1 MTLKALLKQVLEIK
15 GVKSAAVVDA
25 DGLVLEG
32 VSAEGTDLSFVG
44 GAIASSLASSKALA
58 GLLGEGRV
66 TQTMIEYENG
76 PVLMTPLQA
85 EGKEFVAVLTLDGSS
100 ALGRVRFQLR
110 KLLPDLA
117 QAVAR

>member
-1 MTLKALLKQVLEIK
+1 MKLKALLQQVLEIK
-15 GVKSAAVVDA
+15 GVLSAAVVDS

-58 GLLGEGRV
+58 GLLGEGRI

-76 PVLMTPLQA
+76 PVLMTPLEA
-85 EGKEFVAVLTLDGSS
+85 EGKEFIAVLTLEAAN

-117 QAVAR
+117 LAVTQ

>member
-1 MTLKALLKQVLEIK
+1 MKLKALLQQVMEIK
-15 GVKSAAVVDA
+15 GVRSAAVVDA

-32 VSAEGTDLSFVG
+32 VSSEDTDLSFVG
-44 GAIASSLASSKALA
+44 GAIASTLASSKALA
-58 GLLGEGRV
+58 GLLGEGRI

-76 PVLMTPLQA
+76 PVLMTPIES
-85 EGKEFVAVLTLDGSS
+85 EGKEFVAVLTLDTAN

-117 QAVAR
+117 QVVAH